1 MNIFNCLKLLFLG
14 IVHYELL
21 PRNRTINA
29 EVYCAILD
37 RLQLAIAEKRPQKE
51 KIILLHDNARPHVAA
66 TVKAKLAN
74 FDWEILPHP
83 PYSPDLAPSD
93 YHLFRSLQNFL
104 NGRDYN
110 NDEEIEADLKVFF
123 NSKLQSF
130 YVKGIAKLPDRWQKT
145 INFDGDYF
153 IE

>member
-1 MNIFNCLKLLFLG
+1 MNLG
-14 IVHYELL
+14 IIYHELL
-21 PRNRTINA
+21 PRNSTINA
-29 EVYCAILD
+29 EVYGEILE
-37 RLQLAIAEKRPQKE
+37 RLRLAITEKRPEKE
-51 KIILLHDNARPHVAA
+51 KVVLLHDNARPHVAR
-66 TVKAKLAN
+66 TVKEKLEN
-74 FDWEILPHP
+74 FGWDIMPHP

-110 NDEEIEADLKVFF
+110 NDNEIEADLQVFF
-123 NSKLQSF
+123 NSKSPSF
-130 YVKGIAKLPDRWQKT
+130 FVKGIAKLPDRWQKT